1 MYKYNT
7 KINKNMKVTKFRGQ
21 VNDQTFDNVQDYNKA
36 IVRAMNDGDLKSA
49 SSNTWVEEF
58 VEAKTS
64 DLGLPTPTLVNG
76 TMEELKKIFEYYIK
90 QFNAGIN
97 EDNIKSFIDNVRNIL
112 KTSLDNNDPNHQMYV
127 DYVDDELEKLSQSL
141 DTFSDKVTLYS
152 NELSELDNQI
162 ENKLN
167 TYTKLGKEIEKLK
180 KQQQD
185 MNSNMEKWNDILY
198 NWTQLEG
205 FMMDLIDTYGE
216 QEPLDEEP
224 IEEPIESQ
232 KELQKPNWM
241 SNSHFNFLKEI
252 FG

>member
-1 MYKYNT
+1 
-7 KINKNMKVTKFRGQ
+7 MKVTRFRGQ

-64 DLGLPTPTLVNG
+64 DLGLTIPTLVNG
-76 TMEELKKIFEYYIK
+76 TMEELKKIFEYYIN

-162 ENKLN
+162 EDKLN
-167 TYTKLGKEIEKLK
+167 TYTKLGEEIEKLK

-205 FMMDLIDTYGE
+205 LMMDLIDNYSE
-216 QEPLDEEP
+216 QEPLDEDP
-224 IEEPIESQ
+224 IEEPIEPQ
-232 KELQKPNWM
+232 KEPQKPSWM
-241 SNSHFNFLKEI
+241 SNSHYNFLKEI